1 MINLEIG
8 QTYLIDWGRT
18 TSELHI
24 LELTV
29 DAVRGTLVKKAL
41 GTGAWYFRKDIE
53 AKVIEQLTGQWL

>member
-8 QTYLIDWGRT
+8 QTYLIDWGKT

-24 LELTV
+24 LEITA
-29 DAVRGTLVKKAL
+29 DGIRGTLVRKAL

-53 AKVIEQLTGQWL
+53 ARVIKQLAGEWL